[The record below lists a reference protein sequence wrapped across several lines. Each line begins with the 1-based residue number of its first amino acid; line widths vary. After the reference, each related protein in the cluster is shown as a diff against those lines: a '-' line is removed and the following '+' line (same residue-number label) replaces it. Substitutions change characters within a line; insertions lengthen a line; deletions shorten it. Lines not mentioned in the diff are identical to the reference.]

1 MLAIDGPRAF
11 FGFLGAC
18 CADFLDRDSAFEEF
32 FAIAAKLALV
42 RVDIARS
49 VAKIGIQDNLLRG
62 QWLGRAVEDK
72 EQIEDALGGL
82 VETGFRRPIFIRYG
96 CIACRHRILAWE
108 GV

>member
-1 MLAIDGPRAF
+1 MLAVDGPCAF
-11 FGFLGAC
+11 LGFLGAC
-18 CADFLDRDSAFEEF
+18 RADFFDRDSALEEF
-32 FAIAAKLALV
+32 FAIAAELAFI
-42 RVDIARS
+42 RVDIARPI
-49 VAKIGIQDNLLRG
+49 AKIGVQDNLLCG

-82 VETGFRRPIFIRYG
+82 VETGFRRPLFIRYG